1 MVLESVAMVICSYEN
16 YALKTSKEIVC
27 DIVKCEVTSQ
37 KKKIGR
43 YFQHGNYII
52 SFWVKKFN
60 VKGCLCAGKN
70 QVDHET
76 LRRNCEGNVNYR
88 SSITYV

>member
-1 MVLESVAMVICSYEN
+1 MN
-16 YALKTSKEIVC
+16 
-27 DIVKCEVTSQ
+27 EVYLSFII
-37 KKKIGR
+37 KGKVGPFFFEG
-43 YFQHGNYII
+43 YYQHGNYIF

-60 VKGCLCAGKN
+60 VNGCLCAGKN

-76 LRRNCEGNVNYR
+76 LWRNCEGNVNYR